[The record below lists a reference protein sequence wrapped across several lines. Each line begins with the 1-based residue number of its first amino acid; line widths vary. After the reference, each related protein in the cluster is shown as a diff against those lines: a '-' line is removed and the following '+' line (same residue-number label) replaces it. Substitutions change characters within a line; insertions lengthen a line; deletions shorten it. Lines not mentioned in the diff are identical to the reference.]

1 MSGLISDSL
10 TGVQTLSS
18 RPQGRGGAMLT
29 SDMVAVPNPDDGPGL
44 AKVIATLD
52 FTQLGAKGWNPRTQG
67 ARKANWV
74 ECMDEAVNAA
84 GISLAVVLS
93 DPPSLMQIV
102 SARLPTYVHL
112 AMQTK
117 RSGCIT
123 QLWLHIRLKTRASFM

>member
-1 MSGLISDSL
+1 M
-10 TGVQTLSS
+10 V
-18 RPQGRGGAMLT
+18 T

-102 SARLPTYVHL
+102 SATSDLCTSGDADEAQRLYHAALTAYQAQNTCFFHV
-112 AMQTK
+112 TE
-117 RSGCIT
+117 R
-123 QLWLHIRLKTRASFM
+123 W

>member
-1 MSGLISDSL
+1 
-10 TGVQTLSS
+10 
-18 RPQGRGGAMLT
+18 MLT

-102 SARLPTYVHL
+102 SATSDLCASGDADEAQRLYHAALTAY
-112 AMQTK
+112 QTQNT
-117 RSGCIT
+117 CFF
-123 QLWLHIRLKTRASFM
+123 HV